1 LTSQAELPPAPDRG
15 QWLRSPLGLLAVAA
29 VVVLWPSLGATN
41 DRARAAVGGESLRW
55 LVAASLVYLAVV
67 YALYAVLLVFAVI
80 EGALRL
86 RQRASE
92 DFETLEQSRFTIP
105 VSIISAVYNEQ
116 PVVVA
121 STQSLLRQSYP
132 EYEVIVV
139 DDGSTDGTFETLRDA
154 FDLVARDVF
163 FRTSFET
170 RALAGV
176 YRSQSDPRLIV
187 VRKLNGGKADALNC
201 GINLARFRYILGVD
215 GDTVYRGNA
224 LLLGMR
230 LAMRDPARVVAVTSH
245 VAISV
250 HPEEQLNVPL
260 GRLSVDRNLLSNF
273 QHLDYLRSFMNN
285 RLAWSRLGFML
296 CTVGAFHIWRRDVI
310 EEVGGFSPDFTCEDI
325 EMTFRVHELSLRENR
340 GWQIL
345 SLADTVA
352 TTEGPSTIGPLIK
365 QRARWQRVIMETVW
379 HYRSMFGNPRYGTVG
394 LIGVPFYFVTEV
406 IAPIFEMLAVVVILV
421 SLWLNLLD
429 VTQFLLVLGIM
440 CAATGILSN
449 MAILV
454 DDRTG
459 RSHRLSSLMR
469 LMLVAPLD
477 LFFYRPLLFWAR
489 VRGTWDFARG
499 RRDWDKFERNVRT
512 PAESAG

>member
-1 LTSQAELPPAPDRG
+1 
-15 QWLRSPLGLLAVAA
+15 
-29 VVVLWPSLGATN
+29 
-41 DRARAAVGGESLRW
+41 
-55 LVAASLVYLAVV
+55 
-67 YALYAVLLVFAVI
+67 
-80 EGALRL
+80 
-86 RQRASE
+86 
-92 DFETLEQSRFTIP
+92 
-105 VSIISAVYNEQ
+105 
-116 PVVVA
+116 
-121 STQSLLRQSYP
+121 
-132 EYEVIVV
+132 
-139 DDGSTDGTFETLRDA
+139 
-154 FDLVARDVF
+154 
-163 FRTSFET
+163 
-170 RALAGV
+170 
-176 YRSQSDPRLIV
+176 
-187 VRKLNGGKADALNC
+187 
-201 GINLARFRYILGVD
+201 
-215 GDTVYRGNA
+215 
-224 LLLGMR
+224 MR